1 MTSTIASRS
10 EEYRRDAQEC
20 WKFANDAE
28 DIESKALFQL
38 TAEAWTMLAEQVE
51 TLAVTHGNQAA
62 ATTTIL
68 QSAA

>member
-1 MTSTIASRS
+1 MTSTVASKS
-10 EEYRRDAQEC
+10 DVYRRDAQEC

-51 TLAVTHGNQAA
+51 TLAATHSNQAA
-62 ATTTIL
+62 ATTELL

>member
-1 MTSTIASRS
+1 MTSTVASKS
-10 EEYRRDAQEC
+10 DEYRRDAQEC

-51 TLAVTHGNQAA
+51 TLHGNQAA
-62 ATTTIL
+62 ATTALL